1 MGLIRTV
8 TTSLRQPEYTGEHR
22 CLPCTIVNV
31 GLAAALAV
39 GVSLVATGGLGVGVF
54 LAALAVIYLRG
65 YLVPGTPRLTEQYL
79 PASVLGLF
87 GKAPVGDRSL
97 EAPTADDPWETLVA
111 AGVVDR
117 NDDEIALT
125 AAFRETLQRAAN
137 RRSEPPDAD
146 DVAALV
152 GANTV
157 ESKGPQSFSIDGNQL
172 LRWESAAALVADVAA
187 VSVLR
192 ERLDWD
198 VLDGDDRLELL
209 RRIRLLLERCPA
221 CGGAV
226 ERNDERLDPCCQPP
240 HVSVWTTCRECGD
253 PLGDVTVPEESVET
267 LALLM
272 SDETA
277 ATVSD

>member
-8 TTSLRQPEYTGEHR
+8 ATSLRQPEYTGENR

-31 GLAAALAV
+31 GLAAALAIGV
-39 GVSLVATGGLGVGVF
+39 GLMSTGGLGVGVF
-54 LAALAVIYLRG
+54 LAALVVISLRG

-79 PASVLGLF
+79 PASVLRLF
-87 GKAPVGDRSL
+87 GKDPVGDRSL
-97 EAPTADDPWETLVA
+97 EAPAADAPWETLVA

-117 NDDEIALT
+117 GDDELALT
-125 AAFRETLQRAAN
+125 AAFREPLQRATS

-146 DVAALV
+146 DVATLV

-157 ESKGPQSFSIDGNQL
+157 ESKGPQAFAIDGSRL
-172 LRWESAAALVADVAA
+172 LRWESDAALVADVVAA
-187 VSVLR
+187 SVLR

-198 VLDGDDRLELL
+198 TLDGDDRLELL

-226 ERNDERLDPCCQPP
+226 ERDDERLDPCCQPP

-253 PLGDVTVPEESVET
+253 PLGDVTVPEESAET
-267 LALLM
+267 LALLT
-272 SDETA
+272 SDETT